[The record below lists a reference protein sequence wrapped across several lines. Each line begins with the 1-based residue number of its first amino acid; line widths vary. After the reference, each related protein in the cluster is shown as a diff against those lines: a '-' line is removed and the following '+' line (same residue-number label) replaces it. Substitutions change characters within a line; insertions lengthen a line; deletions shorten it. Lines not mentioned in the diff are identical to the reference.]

1 LQRVPHLS
9 YDETHGEIGE
19 FAGGRP
25 GIPRWSMDKFLAALL
40 EKEPPAFVRFGAT
53 TLMMAAAG
61 SAQYVLALRTGL
73 PGLSG
78 VLAGIFLATFLFG
91 RIAGFY
97 GTAVATAFAYVV
109 LQQYFPGLP
118 IVAALALFMLMGVGV
133 SLLTDF
139 LRSALKR
146 AIKAEREKD
155 LLFRELSHRAQN
167 NFALI
172 ASMAQLQS
180 RAHPNPEVRSVLEGL
195 VGRITALA
203 GAQRHFMR
211 VGSEEVELG
220 SYIDSLCEQLRNS
233 QGAPARIAIRCSAE
247 HLTIPGDKALALGL
261 MTNEFV
267 TNAVKYAFGEGR
279 DAAIDVTV
287 TALEGPA
294 IELRVSDNGCG
305 CAPDMAEGFGTRLTD
320 LLAKQHKATITRE
333 NGNPGLRVIVRM
345 PA

>member
-1 LQRVPHLS
+1 
-9 YDETHGEIGE
+9 
-19 FAGGRP
+19 
-25 GIPRWSMDKFLAALL
+25 MDKFLAALL

-53 TLMMAAAG
+53 TLMIAAAG
-61 SAQYVLALRTGL
+61 CAQYILALRTGL

-91 RIAGFY
+91 RMAGFY
-97 GTAVATAFAYVV
+97 GTALASAFAYVV
-109 LQQYFPGLP
+109 LQQHLPGLP
-118 IVAALALFMLMGVGV
+118 IVAALVLFMLMGGGV

-172 ASMAQLQS
+172 TSMAQLQS
-180 RAHPNPEVRSVLEGL
+180 RAHPSPEVRNVLDGL

-211 VGSEEVELG
+211 VDNEAVELG
-220 SYIDSLCEQLRNS
+220 GYIDSLCEQLRNS
-233 QGAPARIAIRCSAE
+233 QGAHGRIAIRCSAG
-247 HLTIPGDKALALGL
+247 HLIVPSGKALALGL

-267 TNAVKYAFGEGR
+267 TNAVKYAFAEGSGGMI
-279 DAAIDVTV
+279 AVTV
-287 TALEGPA
+287 SSVDGPA
-294 IELRVSDNGCG
+294 IELSVSDNGRG
-305 CAPDMAEGFGTRLTD
+305 CAPDVVEGFGTRLTD
-320 LLAKQHKATITRE
+320 LLAKQHKAIITRE
-333 NGNPGLRVIVRM
+333 NANPGLRVAVKM